1 MTLTEYC
8 ESRGI
13 DIQDAQ
19 ARLQAK
25 GIKLTAGRTL
35 REIATDNGYDR
46 PFALIDIIEGRSQ

>member
-1 MTLTEYC
+1 MTLSEYC

-13 DIQDAQ
+13 DVQDAQ

-35 REIATDNGYDR
+35 REIASDNGYDR
-46 PFALIDIIEGRSQ
+46 PFELIEIIEGGSR